1 MRLLEIHAKS
11 SLRLVDVTGCDIPK
25 YAILS
30 HTWGHDYEEVTFDDL
45 SKGIGTSKPG
55 FRKLAFCAEQA
66 DKDGLRFFWVD
77 TCCIDKT
84 NSTELTEA
92 INSMFQWYQNAAKCY
107 AYLSDV
113 TINNLGRLDLLSN
126 RSWNDLFRNSRWFTR
141 GWTLQELLAPTSV
154 EFFSSDGRQM
164 GSRNSLRREIQDITG
179 IPTQALQGRPL
190 CQFDIKERLSWVE
203 GRETKRQEDMAYS
216 LLGIFGVFI
225 PLIYGEGRNN
235 ALHRLLNA
243 IRDAGQSFEPETLSL
258 LQSNTAGA
266 VERIRSVELDWE
278 NFMESREERGS
289 CFNCGSQDHWE
300 RDCLKHCGR
309 CKAPLFDAQNCH
321 KITSSGLYRGHS
333 VSSCSF
339 PIRCMKCKGLY
350 INLAIYPALTRRIK
364 VVKQDTCTQVA
375 QREDVVNNV
384 SPLTVLIQCTR

>member
-1 MRLLEIHAKS
+1 MRLLEIHAKD
-11 SLRLVDVTGCDIPK
+11 SLSLVDVTGRDVPK

-45 SKGIGTSKPG
+45 SKGIDTSKPG

-92 INSMFQWYQNAAKCY
+92 INSMFKWYRNAAKCY

-113 TINNLGRLDLLSN
+113 PVNNRGRLDLLSN

-141 GWTLQELLAPTSV
+141 GWTLQELLAPKSV

-164 GSRNSLRREIQDITG
+164 GSRNSLRREIHDITG

-190 CQFDIKERLSWVE
+190 SQFKVQERMSWIE
-203 GRETKRQEDMAYS
+203 GRETKCEEDMAYS
-216 LLGIFGVFI
+216 LLGIFDVFI
-225 PLIYGEGRNN
+225 PLIYGEGRRN
-235 ALHRLLNA
+235 ALHRLSKA
-243 IRDAGQSFEPETLSL
+243 ILDAGQGLDPRVLSTS
-258 LQSNTAGA
+258 QSNVAGA
-266 VERIRSVELDWE
+266 VQTSRSVELDWE
-278 NFMESREERGS
+278 EFMDSREERGD

-300 RDCLKHCGR
+300 GDCLKRCG
-309 CKAPLFDAQNCH
+309 
-321 KITSSGLYRGHS
+321 
-333 VSSCSF
+333 
-339 PIRCMKCKGLY
+339 KCKVLCSM
-350 INLAIYPALTRRIK
+350 LK
-364 VVKQDTCTQVA
+364 
-375 QREDVVNNV
+375 
-384 SPLTVLIQCTR
+384 TVIR

>member
-126 RSWNDLFRNSRWFTR
+126 RSWNELFRNSRWFTR

-179 IPTQALQGRPL
+179 IPTQALRGRPL
-190 CQFDIKERLSWVE
+190 RQFDIKERLSWVE
-203 GRETKRQEDMAYS
+203 GRETKREEDMAYS

-225 PLIYGEGRNN
+225 PLIYGEGRKN
-235 ALHRLLNA
+235 AFHRLLNA
-243 IRDAGQSFEPETLSL
+243 IQNAEQGFESETLSM
-258 LQSNTAGA
+258 LQSDTAGA
-266 VERIRSVELDWE
+266 VQRVRSLELDWE
-278 NFMESREERGS
+278 KFMESREERGG
-289 CFNCGSQDHWE
+289 CFNCGGQGHQE
-300 RDCLKHCGR
+300 GDCLKRCGR

-321 KITSSGLYRGHS
+321 R
-333 VSSCSF
+333 
-339 PIRCMKCKGLY
+339 
-350 INLAIYPALTRRIK
+350 
-364 VVKQDTCTQVA
+364 
-375 QREDVVNNV
+375 
-384 SPLTVLIQCTR
+384 

>member
-1 MRLLEIHAKS
+1 MRLLEIHAKD
-11 SLRLVDVTGCDIPK
+11 SLSLVDVTGRDIPK

-66 DKDGLRFFWVD
+66 DKDGLRFFWAD

-113 TINNLGRLDLLSN
+113 PVNNLGRLDLLSN
-126 RSWNDLFRNSRWFTR
+126 RSSNDLFRNSRWFTR

-179 IPTQALQGRPL
+179 IPTQALRGRPL
-190 CQFDIKERLSWVE
+190 GQFDIKERLSWVE
-203 GRETKRQEDMAYS
+203 GRETKREEDMAYS

-225 PLIYGEGRNN
+225 PLIYGEGQKN
-235 ALHRLLNA
+235 AFHRLLNA
-243 IRDAGQSFEPETLSL
+243 IQNAEQGFEPETLSM
-258 LQSNTAGA
+258 LQSDTAGA
-266 VERIRSVELDWE
+266 VQRVRSVELDWE
-278 NFMESREERGS
+278 KFMESREERGG
-289 CFNCGSQDHWE
+289 CFNCGGQGHWE
-300 RDCLKHCGR
+300 GDCLKRCGR
-309 CKAPLFDAQNCH
+309 CKASLFDAQNCH
-321 KITSSGLYRGHS
+321 R
-333 VSSCSF
+333 
-339 PIRCMKCKGLY
+339 
-350 INLAIYPALTRRIK
+350 
-364 VVKQDTCTQVA
+364 
-375 QREDVVNNV
+375 
-384 SPLTVLIQCTR
+384 